1 MSRSWRRLFN
11 RTRTLLN
18 PPCLG
23 GTFLFYSHTDLVD
36 RTDLFATDFLRSLLL
51 ASQSNRVQLASLVE
65 EIIQN

>member
-1 MSRSWRRLFN
+1 MSRSWKRLFKEEK
-11 RTRTLLN
+11 TLLN

-36 RTDLFATDFLRSLLL
+36 RTDLFATDLWIAPLGL
-51 ASQSNRVQLASLVE
+51 